1 MLLDSFMNDGSAN
14 AAYQANVN
22 SSMAS
27 ILNMNGNMAMENS
40 RQSAFVL
47 SSPPLAALHNMTEM
61 KTPAS
66 TSSNFLSQTNGHAS
80 SWKHFNN
87 GTPHGITD
95 ILSRPL
101 GLTGF
106 NAAGMYLNP
115 RARFPKLAEL
125 PGRPPI
131 YWPGIFNGPHPW
143 RAGAGNDSFC
153 SNIIFVR
160 NNKKHDN
167 LLGDFCYVSLTL
179 K

>member
-1 MLLDSFMNDGSAN
+1 
-14 AAYQANVN
+14 
-22 SSMAS
+22 
-27 ILNMNGNMAMENS
+27 
-40 RQSAFVL
+40 
-47 SSPPLAALHNMTEM
+47 
-61 KTPAS
+61 
-66 TSSNFLSQTNGHAS
+66 
-80 SWKHFNN
+80 
-87 GTPHGITD
+87 
-95 ILSRPL
+95 
-101 GLTGF
+101 
-106 NAAGMYLNP
+106 MYLNP

-167 LLGDFCYVSLTL
+167 LLGYFCYVSLTL